1 MAAEDKEILRPLI
14 IALTLALLLGGCA
27 SRRPNLDHWQDRGTI
42 RVGSQGKKLGLRK
55 MSSEIE
61 GLLGTAYR
69 WGGTTQAG
77 LDCSGLVC
85 VVYRRSFGVR
95 LPCST
100 RDLYRIGKPRGR
112 GDLSYGDLVFFATSG
127 GRVNHVGIYLGS
139 DEFVHVSSSSGT
151 IISNLSEDYYRRR
164 FRGGRRL
171 LE

>member
-1 MAAEDKEILRPLI
+1 MAAEDKEVLRPVT
-14 IALTLALLLGGCA
+14 IALILALLLGGCA
-27 SRRPNLDHWQDRGTI
+27 SRKPNLDHWQDRGTI
-42 RVGSQGKKLGLRK
+42 RLGSQGKKLGLRK
-55 MSSEIE
+55 MSSEIDR
-61 GLLGTAYR
+61 LLGAPYR

-100 RDLYRIGKPRGR
+100 RDLYRIGKPTAR
-112 GDLSYGDLVFFATSG
+112 GDLSCGDLVFFATSG
-127 GRVNHVGIYLGS
+127 SRVNHVGIYLDS
-139 DEFVHVSSSSGT
+139 DEFVHVSSSRGT
-151 IISNLSEDYYRRR
+151 IISSLSEEYYRRR